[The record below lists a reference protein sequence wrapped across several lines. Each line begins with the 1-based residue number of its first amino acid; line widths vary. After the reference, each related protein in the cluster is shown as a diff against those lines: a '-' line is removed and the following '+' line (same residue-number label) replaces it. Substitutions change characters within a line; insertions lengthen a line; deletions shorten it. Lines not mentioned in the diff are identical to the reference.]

1 MQSLI
6 TLFSACWLILC
17 ANKLKYSLHMLQIE
31 GYKTEKYIEW
41 MNSHK
46 DKVFTQK
53 DRIYTVAMVINTV
66 FFLMA
71 DTLLEVE
78 NLYPYAIVSSL
89 LTSILLI
96 ISYKTKY
103 ESKKPL
109 VMTKRA
115 KRLVFISMLLVIADY
130 AIVVGLINWVSS
142 DIVKYFPLW
151 AGILAVVYLLS
162 SYYILG
168 SNYISIPIEKNI
180 NKKYYDNAS
189 TKIKSMY
196 GVLNSVGITGSYGK
210 TSTKFAAAT
219 IIKEKYNVLNTPE
232 SYNTPMGIS
241 KIINDKLTDEHD
253 VFIAELGAT
262 KVGDID
268 EVAALTNPKIGILT
282 SIGPCHLETFKSIDN
297 IMRTKYELIERLPAD
312 GVAIFNYDNEYV
324 KKLADKTFKEKILYG
339 IKNIVDTD
347 VFATDI
353 RVGSTGS
360 KFTLCINGLGTIEC
374 ETKLLGEHN
383 ILNILAGAALA
394 KVLGLNLEEISRG
407 ISKIE
412 SVEHRLQLIDP
423 RTGVIV
429 IDDAFNSNPDGAKA
443 ALNVLDS
450 FKDYRKIIVTP
461 GMVELGVLEEEENEK
476 FGENIAHICDVA
488 ILVGK
493 MRTAPILKGLKN
505 KGFYEENV
513 YVVNSLNEA
522 TEVLKTLTKVNDV
535 VLFEN
540 DLPDTYNEQ

>member
-1 MQSLI
+1 
-6 TLFSACWLILC
+6 
-17 ANKLKYSLHMLQIE
+17 MLQIE
-31 GYKTEKYIEW
+31 GYKTEKYLDW
-41 MNSHK
+41 MNTHK

-53 DRIYTVAMVINTV
+53 DRIYTVLLIINSV
-66 FFLMA
+66 FFLLTTTSGEMK
-71 DTLLEVE
+71 
-78 NLYPYAIVSSL
+78 NLNLHAIVSSL
-89 LTSILLI
+89 FTSILLI
-96 ISYKTKY
+96 VSYKTKY

-115 KRLVFISMLLVIADY
+115 KRLILIAILLVLIDF
-130 AIVVGLINWVSS
+130 AIVVGLVNMVSG

-151 AGILAVVYLLS
+151 SGILAVVYLFS

-168 SNYISIPIEKNI
+168 ANFIAKPIEKNI
-180 NKKYYDNAS
+180 NKKFFDKAS
-189 TKIKSMY
+189 TKIKNMD
-196 GVLNSVGITGSYGK
+196 GALISVGITGSYGK

-219 IIKEKYNVLNTPE
+219 IIKEKFNVLVTPE

-324 KKLADKTFKEKILYG
+324 KKLANKTFKEKILYG
-339 IKNIVDTD
+339 IKNIEDTD

-353 RVGSTGS
+353 RVGNTGS

-394 KVLGLNLEEISRG
+394 KVLGLNLDEILRG
-407 ISKIE
+407 ISNLE

-423 RTGVIV
+423 GTGVIV

-443 ALNVLDS
+443 ALDVLDS

-461 GMVELGVLEEEENEK
+461 GMVELGALEEEENKK
-476 FGENIAHICDVA
+476 FGENIAHVCDIA

-493 MRTAPILKGLKN
+493 KRTTPIYRGLKN
-505 KGFYEENV
+505 KEFNEDNL

-522 TEVLKTLTKVNDV
+522 TEVLKTLTKANDV